1 MKNVKNNSKKVFLMV
16 ALMATV
22 IGYAN
27 SNPFSIV
34 KSKANRTVLTLN
46 VKAGN
51 LFTIKDVNGVILFK
65 EAIEESGV
73 YQKGFDLTELPNG
86 NYFFELDKDME
97 INIIPF
103 TVNAN
108 KVVYD
113 KDNSE
118 TIFKP
123 STRVKDDMIFV
134 NCLSMHKDLLE
145 ISIYYDGGSAL
156 SNYELIHSETLTSE
170 GNQIRKVYKIKD
182 YTKGDYKIVYKT
194 EGKTF
199 VKFI

>member
-1 MKNVKNNSKKVFLMV
+1 MKNVKNNPKKVLIMV

-27 SNPFSIV
+27 SNTFSIV
-34 KSKANRTVLTLN
+34 KSKANRTVLTLK

-51 LFTIKDVNGVILFK
+51 LFTIKDVNGTILFE
-65 EAIEESGV
+65 EAIQESGI
-73 YQKGFDLTELPNG
+73 YQKGFDLTELPDG

-123 STRVKDDMIFV
+123 STRIKDDMIFI
-134 NCLSMHKDLLE
+134 NCLAMHKNYLE

-156 SNYELIHSETLTSE
+156 SNYELIHSETITSE
-170 GNQIRKVYKIKD
+170 GNQIRKIYKIKD